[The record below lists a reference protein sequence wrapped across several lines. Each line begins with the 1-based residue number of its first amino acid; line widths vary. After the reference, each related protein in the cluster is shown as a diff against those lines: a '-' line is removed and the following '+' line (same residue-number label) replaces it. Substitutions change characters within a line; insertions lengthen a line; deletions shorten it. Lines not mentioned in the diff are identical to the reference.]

1 MTVVVSAENLTKR
14 FGPHRGVSRLE
25 FAVTEREIFGFLGP
39 NGAGKSTTIRLLT
52 GLSRP
57 TSGAVKLFGLD
68 PFAAAV
74 DVHRRIGYLPGE
86 LALHPRLTG
95 RQHIDFA
102 AEVRGMRDRSFLDDL
117 VSRFQVELERPTRT
131 LSKGNRQ
138 KIGILLAVMHRPELV
153 VLDEPTS
160 GLDPLMQN
168 EFEHLMRELVSDGA
182 TIFLSSHE
190 LDEVQRV
197 ATRVA
202 IIKEGRLL
210 VTDTVDA
217 LRRNAPRTIEFS
229 FPQSVD
235 PSRFASI
242 EGVRVVAT
250 TGERITLALRGDVA
264 PVLRVAAELNPL
276 DVVARPADLDELF
289 LTYYRDQSEEKS
301 VDAR

>member
-1 MTVVVSAENLTKR
+1 MTVVVSAENLTKT
-14 FGPHRGVSRLE
+14 FGPHRGVSGLD
-25 FAVTEREIFGFLGP
+25 FTVAAGEIFGFLGP

-52 GLSRP
+52 GLSHP
-57 TSGAVKLFGLD
+57 TSGAAALFGSD
-68 PFAAAV
+68 PIAAAV
-74 DVHRRIGYLPGE
+74 DIHRRIGYLPGE

-102 AEVRGMRDRSFLDDL
+102 AHVRGMRDRDFLDEL

-153 VLDEPTS
+153 ILDEPTS

-168 EFEHLMRELVSDGA
+168 EFEHLMRELVSSGA
-182 TIFLSSHE
+182 TVFLSSHE

-197 ATRVA
+197 ANRVA
-202 IIKEGRLL
+202 IIKEGRLI

-217 LRRNAPRTIEFS
+217 LRRDAPRTIEFS
-229 FPQSVD
+229 FPSNVN
-235 PSRFASI
+235 PKLFTSI

-250 TGERITLALRGDVA
+250 NGPRITLALRGAVA
-264 PVLRVAAELNPL
+264 PVLRVAAAL
-276 DVVARPADLDELF
+276 DPVDVIARPADLDELF
-289 LTYYRDQSEEKS
+289 LTYYRDASTQETDS
-301 VDAR
+301 AH